1 MTELLDLNDD
11 CLDSVINFCDVET
24 VVSVSKVCK
33 RLNLLVTTN
42 HFPRQTKFKCTI
54 RSNECEEKARD
65 ILDCIAK
72 YLVELNI
79 CQTSEIFLFYG
90 FLGRSIGD
98 HIRRLTIEAPFISD
112 TSLQAIEPVLRRIEE
127 LKLHI
132 SSTVPDDDDLML
144 QSRCPNLRRL
154 HIQWDTSFTQNT
166 GTWTRLEELS
176 LGDNEYIDNDTMVEF
191 MQNNPQLRKLKIG
204 AFNCELQLHDIAM
217 HLTNLEQLVLF
228 QNYSDLSADSIL
240 DLQPLTHLKRLILR
254 NVKASDFEGIVNNVT
269 KLNGLIDLQLQAQF
283 DQCTDDEYFEP
294 KHENI
299 VRIALEMPQ
308 LQVFGISFSQLKEE
322 TIVEFLRFAD
332 NLREIHIHDCDFM
345 LTPENIDVIINAR
358 NTTTTRNRTKK
369 LVTFVDCIDEGIIET
384 LRKPDISAHLKAIAC
399 RSCEIIPVGF
409 FE

>member
-176 LGDNEYIDNDTMVEF
+176 LGDNEYIDNDTM
-191 MQNNPQLRKLKIG
+191 
-204 AFNCELQLHDIAM
+204 
-217 HLTNLEQLVLF
+217 
-228 QNYSDLSADSIL
+228 
-240 DLQPLTHLKRLILR
+240 
-254 NVKASDFEGIVNNVT
+254 
-269 KLNGLIDLQLQAQF
+269 AQF